1 MKRILI
7 ALMLF
12 LVAFTATAA
21 TKPYTRNVAVVVYK
35 DAEPLDWTGPF
46 EVWNDAASFGGANG
60 EPAFHVYVVSKTT
73 EPLNAQGLIVKPNYS
88 IDNAPKPD
96 VIIIPGGASNNV
108 TDDPAFFAWTKK
120 AAQDAEVVQTVCTG
134 AFVIAKAGML
144 DNLEVTT
151 WYGAIKGLREQYP
164 NVTVKD
170 GRRFIDNGKIV
181 TTAGISAGIDGSLHL
196 VARLLGRRVADQVAR
211 YMEYH
216 WTPESYL
223 AVNYKYLN
231 PSTNDLGRREQ
242 LGDMQLDE
250 GNLDE
255 AASIFRAI
263 VAESPNNTDVWFSLA
278 HALKDKK
285 DHTGSA
291 AAYLRAAE
299 TDNVYRKQYAF
310 YTAAG
315 QYALAGDKESAIAY
329 LGKAF
334 AAGWTDRGS
343 VKTNPD
349 FASLQTN
356 KRVQEIIAAR

>member
-7 ALMLF
+7 PVMLF

-21 TKPYTRNVAVVVYK
+21 TKPYTRNVAVIVYK

-46 EVWNDAASFGGANG
+46 EVWNDAANFGAANG
-60 EPAFHVYVVSKTT
+60 EQAFNVYIVSKTD

-88 IDNAPKPD
+88 IENAPKPD
-96 VIIIPGGASNNV
+96 VVIIPGGPSNNI

-120 AAQDAEVVQTVCTG
+120 AAQEAEVVQTVCTG

-151 WYGAIKGLREQYP
+151 WYGAIKGLRAKYP
-164 NVTVKD
+164 NVTVKE
-170 GRRFIDNGKIV
+170 GRRFVDNGKIV

-196 VARLLGRRVADQVAR
+196 VARLLGRRIADQVAR

-231 PSTNDLGRREQ
+231 PSTNDAGRRLQ
-242 LGDMQLDE
+242 LGEMQFDE

-255 AASIFRAI
+255 AAKIFQAA
-263 VAESPNNTDVWFSLA
+263 VAETPANNDAWFSLA
-278 HALKDKK
+278 RTLKDKK
-285 DHTGSA
+285 DHAASA
-291 AAYLRAAE
+291 TAYVRASE
-299 TDNVYRKQYAF
+299 TENAYHKQYAL

-315 QYALAGDKESAIAY
+315 QYALAGDKANAIAH
-329 LGKAF
+329 LEKAF
-334 AAGWTDRGS
+334 AAGWTDREA
-343 VKTNPD
+343 VKTDPD
-349 FASLQTN
+349 FASLRAD
-356 KRVQEIIAAR
+356 KRVQELIAAR